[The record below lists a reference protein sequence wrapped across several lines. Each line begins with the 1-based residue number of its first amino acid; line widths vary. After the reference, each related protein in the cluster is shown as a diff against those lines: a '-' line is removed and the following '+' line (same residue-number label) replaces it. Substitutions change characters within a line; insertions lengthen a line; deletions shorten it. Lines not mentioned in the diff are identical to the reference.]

1 MALVEGKIC
10 TISIGASASCFCD
23 WLGLVDAAAA
33 GGGSGSLLPCVA
45 PCETLCCSE
54 VAAASEVAADGCSID
69 IAVVLLL
76 FNWLL
81 LEETFKA
88 PSVLLLTVVRDSSKY
103 SSEEDGVDS
112 EDDD

>member
-1 MALVEGKIC
+1 MEGKIC
-10 TISIGASASCFCD
+10 TISIGASSFCV
-23 WLGLVDAAAA
+23 LVADAAADA
-33 GGGSGSLLPCVA
+33 AGSLLPCG
-45 PCETLCCSE
+45 TLCCSG
-54 VAAASEVAADGCSID
+54 VAAASEVTDCCGSIG
-69 IAVVLLL
+69 IAVLLLLL

>member
-1 MALVEGKIC
+1 MEGKIC
-10 TISIGASASCFCD
+10 TISIGAAAFCV
-23 WLGLVDAAAA
+23 WLVVADAAGGG

-54 VAAASEVAADGCSID
+54 VAAASEVIAECGSVD

>member
-1 MALVEGKIC
+1 MEGKIC
-10 TISIGASASCFCD
+10 TISIGASSFCV
-23 WLGLVDAAAA
+23 LVADAAADA
-33 GGGSGSLLPCVA
+33 AGSLLPCG
-45 PCETLCCSE
+45 TLCCSV
-54 VAAASEVAADGCSID
+54 VAAASEVTDCCGSIG
-69 IAVVLLL
+69 IAVLLLL

>member
-1 MALVEGKIC
+1 MEGKIC
-10 TISIGASASCFCD
+10 TISIGASSFCV
-23 WLGLVDAAAA
+23 LVADAAADA
-33 GGGSGSLLPCVA
+33 AGSLLPCG
-45 PCETLCCSE
+45 TLCCSG
-54 VAAASEVAADGCSID
+54 VAAASEVTDCCVSIG
-69 IAVVLLL
+69 IAVLLLL